1 MQVWQIVL
9 ITLIAFIKAVDMYG
23 TQIFTFNSIIYGA
36 IVGLIL
42 GDLQTGLLVGGTI
55 QLMSLGVASI
65 GGSSVPD
72 YPTATIIAT
81 AIAITT
87 GQGMKAGLAL
97 GLPVGMLGVQLDVM
111 AKIANGFIARKS
123 QAYANKRQFNKMTG
137 ILFIC
142 PVLIGLTAA
151 LPVFISITLGKGVV
165 EAILNFMP
173 AWFTGGLTIA
183 GKILPVVGIAV
194 LLRFMPVKKYMDYLL
209 IGFVAAAYLKV
220 PILGVAIVGF
230 ALAYNL
236 YKKRLSESTMAFAGG
251 DEDE

>member
-1 MQVWQIVL
+1 MHVWQIIL

-23 TQIFTFNSIIYGA
+23 TQILTFNSIVYGA
-36 IVGLIL
+36 LVGLVM
-42 GDLQTGLLVGGTI
+42 GDVQTGLLVGGTI
-55 QLMSLGVASI
+55 QLMSLGVAGL
-65 GGSSVPD
+65 GGASVPD
-72 YPTATIIAT
+72 YPTAAIIAT

-87 GQGMKAGLAL
+87 GKGMAAGLAI

-123 QAYANKRQFNKMTG
+123 QAYANKREFNKMTG

-165 EAILNFMP
+165 DAILAFMP
-173 AWFTGGLTIA
+173 AWFTGGLTVA
-183 GKILPVVGIAV
+183 GKILPVVGVAV
-194 LLRFMPVKKYMDYLL
+194 LLRFMPVKKYMEYLI

-220 PILGVAIVGF
+220 PMLGVALVGI

-236 YKKRLSESTMAFAGG
+236 YKKKLNEGSLVYAGG

>member
-9 ITLIAFIKAVDMYG
+9 ITIIAFIKAVDMYG
-23 TQIFTFNSIIYGA
+23 TQILTFNSIIYGA
-36 IVGLIL
+36 LVGLIL
-42 GDLQTGLLVGGTI
+42 GDVRTGLVVGGTI
-55 QLMSLGVASI
+55 QLMSLGVAGL
-65 GGSSVPD
+65 GGASVPD

-87 GQGMKAGLAL
+87 GKGMQAGLAI

-123 QAYANKRQFNKMTG
+123 QAYANRKEFKKMNG
-137 ILFIC
+137 ILLIC

-151 LPVFISITLGKGVV
+151 LPVFVSITLGKSAV
-165 EAILNFMP
+165 EAILSIMP
-173 AWFTGGLTIA
+173 AWFTGGLAIA
-183 GKILPVVGIAV
+183 GKALPVVGVAV
-194 LLRFMPVKKYMDYLL
+194 LLHFMPVKKYMEYLL

-220 PILGVAIVGF
+220 PMLGVAIIGG
-230 ALAYNL
+230 ALAYAL
-236 YKKRLSESTMAFAGG
+236 YKSKIKEMKLAVAGG